1 MKKCVGISLVLVMAM
16 LLASC
21 KTAPSES
28 TTQESSSET
37 TTEVSETTAES
48 ETSESTEATTESQDA
63 SGIPDVNTINE
74 DFVKDIVEFIP
85 NEMGYSLR
93 VAQAAYSAYSF
104 AAANDLDKAD
114 TKAVEANLKEAIS
127 KLSDEDKARFAYNF
141 DQVVSMIDRCY
152 KDEEFARGSFGDVGF
167 AEQMEELLFDEDA
180 KKAWTT
186 FSGTVK
192 SLTADI
198 NTDVFNEGA

>member
-1 MKKCVGISLVLVMAM
+1 MKKCAGISLVLVMAM

-21 KTAPSES
+21 KTTPTES
-28 TTQESSSET
+28 STEATSSET
-37 TTEVSETTAES
+37 TTEVTETTES
-48 ETSESTEATTESQDA
+48 ETSESSEDTTESKDA
-63 SGIPDVNTINE
+63 SGVPDVDTITE
-74 DFVKDIVEFIP
+74 DFIKDIIEFIP
-85 NEMGYSLR
+85 HDMGYSLR
-93 VAQAAYSAYSF
+93 IAQSAYSAYSF

-114 TKAVEANLKEAIS
+114 PKVVEQNLKEAIS

-141 DQVVSMIDRCY
+141 NQVVSMIEQCY

-180 KKAWTT
+180 KKAWTM
-186 FSGTVK
+186 FSTTVK

-198 NTDVFNEGA
+198 NTDAYNEGA